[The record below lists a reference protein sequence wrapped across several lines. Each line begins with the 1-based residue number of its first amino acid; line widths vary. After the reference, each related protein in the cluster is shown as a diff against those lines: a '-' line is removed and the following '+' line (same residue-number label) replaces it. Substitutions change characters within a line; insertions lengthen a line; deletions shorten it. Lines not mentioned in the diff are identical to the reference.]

1 MNLKRREQFRNS
13 TCFWMSGVSEQQ
25 KTGFWE
31 AVREAYSILR
41 SCRSGL
47 RLRPPRGWLDEGHL
61 RDEPTRASRF
71 RKMWTDL
78 ERLSWLCSYVDLT
91 DQLLC
96 LLWNKRS
103 QLLSW
108 KSLLAAYLDN
118 LIPTSLARFKL
129 ILKTFLAFQNATTY
143 FLGQIVFL
151 DAPRLWNGFSKTM
164 ASLLLHHFKLEAF
177 ATWWL
182 SCLQKNVW

>member
-1 MNLKRREQFRNS
+1 MSFGINRFFKR
-13 TCFWMSGVSEQQ
+13 SEQ

-47 RLRPPRGWLDEGHL
+47 RLRPPRGWLDGGLL

-118 LIPTSLARFKL
+118 LIPTSLA
-129 ILKTFLAFQNATTY
+129 
-143 FLGQIVFL
+143 
-151 DAPRLWNGFSKTM
+151 PRLWNGFSKSM

-182 SCLQKNVW
+182 SCPQNNVW